1 MSKYQ
6 PVRGTTDLFFNESE
20 LYREIESLSYEVCTK
35 YGYSEM
41 KTPIFE
47 FSDVFH
53 RSLGE
58 TSDMVSK
65 ETYTFND
72 RGGDSI
78 TLRPEGTAGVC
89 RAFVS
94 NGLAQ
99 ELPLKFFYS
108 GPMFRY
114 ERPQKGRQRQFH
126 QIGIEALGYS
136 DFYMDVET
144 IKMGYAVLKELGL
157 QDCISLKINSLGD
170 KESRLAHREKLVSY
184 LQKYKND
191 LSEES
196 KVRLEKNPL
205 RILDSKDEKDK
216 LIVKDAPKLSVCL
229 NSYSKK
235 FFDDVLN
242 GLTYLSVPFSQDD
255 QLVRGIDYYTHT
267 VFEFITDQLGAQGAV
282 LSGGRYDGLIEQLGG
297 ANTSGIGWAAG
308 IERLILLK
316 QLNSKNENLSK
327 ATISIAPMSDAE
339 TLLAMK
345 IAEQI
350 RDSKISCQVITSG
363 NFSKKMKK
371 AEKLNSKYL
380 FILGED
386 EVKNQNIT
394 IKNLSERTQQVIAVS
409 SLNNFVYKLLQP

>member
-6 PVRGTTDLFFNESE
+6 SVRGTADLFFNDSK
-20 LYREIESLSYEVCTK
+20 LYREIEATSYNVCSR

-126 QIGIEALGYS
+126 QIGVEALGYS
-136 DFYMDVET
+136 DFYMDIET
-144 IKMGYAVLKELGL
+144 IQMGYTLLTNLGFKDKFKL
-157 QDCISLKINSLGD
+157 HINSLGD
-170 KESRLAHREKLVSY
+170 KESRAKHRDQLVSY
-184 LQKYKND
+184 LQNYKND
-191 LSEES
+191 LSADS

-205 RILDSKDEKDK
+205 RILDSKDENDK
-216 LIVKDAPKLSVCL
+216 KIIKDAPKLNHCL
-229 NSYSKK
+229 NDASKK
-235 FFDDVLN
+235 FFENVLY
-242 GLTYLSVPFSQDD
+242 GLSYLSIPYTQDD

-267 VFEFITDQLGAQGAV
+267 VFEFVTDQLGAQGAI

-297 ANTSGIGWAAG
+297 SGTPGVGWAAG

-316 QLNSKNENLSK
+316 QLTPENNNLSF
-327 ATISIAPMSDAE
+327 ATISIAPMSNSEAL
-339 TLLAMK
+339 TAMK

-350 RDSKISCQVITSG
+350 REKNISCQVLTAG
-363 NFSKKMKK
+363 NFSKKLKK
-371 AEKLNSKYL
+371 AEKLNSKFL
-380 FILGED
+380 FLIGED
-386 EVKNQNIT
+386 EINNQKIT
-394 IKNLSERTQQVIAVS
+394 VKNLSERSQQVIAIS
-409 SLNNFVYKLLQP
+409 DLNSFLNKIL